1 MEQTMKK
8 LAQAIRR
15 HTRRVMAS
23 ALAACL
29 VLAMLPME
37 ARAAYGTPGLTVVP
51 PTVPRP
57 GESWLPGAIY
67 ANGMAITLE
76 QGTYSSDTRI
86 KNSAG
91 NYLEV
96 TGANGSAEEGYSLS
110 EYIIYGGCESDT
122 CESAS
127 VTMTGGTVH
136 GIYGGGGGYNAKVT
150 GNTSVVISGG
160 TVDGNVVCGGGTAS
174 VDGSATVQISGDANI
189 RCSVYGSSDQ
199 SSGKVGGGSSVSISG
214 GTFSNGSV
222 YGGGNGQVTGK
233 STVSITGG
241 TISGSVYGGGS
252 GGATEGSSVSI
263 SGNAKV
269 GRGVSGVVLNSRYSA
284 WGVDQFTVIG
294 LEADAKININP
305 EYGYDPFKDGAHP
318 TSVAVIGV
326 SEDDFEKFSLV
337 GGGAKYLEPYYH
349 LDGEEGQIR
358 IRYAMP
364 TVDNQ
369 IIYANGAAL
378 LIGGTG
384 DTSTVYM
391 DLNRDGVLDER
402 ERDYTSLAT
411 VDFDKK
417 ITDAPSDS
425 ADLSPYTICGG
436 SKGTAITADPKITME
451 GGLVAMLY
459 GGGYGSGSDVTGDAS
474 IFVHGGTVDT
484 IYGGGDNS
492 AISRNTAVTIDGG
505 KVNIL
510 YGGGYTGSVKNTAVT
525 VSGGTVNSL
534 WGGGAYGEVTGNA
547 SVKINGGTVSLDV
560 YGGGSGENSAVG
572 GTKSV
577 TVGGSAKIGAAEG
590 EDSYGVTINGGSGG
604 TAVTNGVNSFK
615 IDPSLTDNASVDV
628 VLPAGYATGTIAT
641 GAVQADLAKIHLTGN
656 GATGKTAAFEN
667 NTIVVKLSTTPPT
680 GDAPTIT
687 TTSLP
692 DGTVGTAYS
701 QALAAT
707 SGTAITWSVA
717 SGSLPAG
724 LSLNGSTG
732 VISGTPTAAGTS
744 SFTVKAEN
752 SAGSATKALSIT
764 IYKPHYSIS
773 GSVMDSY
780 AANLSGTV
788 QLVQWGR
795 VLQTVALG
803 STPCAFTFSGV
814 APGIYTLVAT
824 NTKGGTGS
832 TCMTD
837 TRQVTVAN
845 RDVTDVAMGWDH
857 GFYVS
862 SEVEVKG
869 GTPPV
874 SVGGLEQVAA
884 LIPNTQ
890 GSTAYTVK
898 LTVEAVD
905 APADKAE
912 IDAHAAGK
920 AMDLYL
926 DLSLLLLKDDS
937 VIENLA
943 DAKGKVL
950 GITVPYDFTDKQ
962 DVTVYRKHGSEA
974 AQALMQNDSGDDGT
988 FSLDRENGC
997 IHIYASKFSTY
1008 AVGYIPVVTPPVS
1021 NPSHSSSGSGA
1032 SSSTITATAGTGG
1045 SISPSGKVRVSRNSS
1060 KSFTIKPADGYVV
1073 DDVLVD
1079 GKSVGAVERYT
1090 FEKVTKAHTIAASFR
1105 EETGKA
1111 AWNPFTDVRE
1121 SDWFYDSVK
1130 YAYGRSLMLG
1140 TSPSAFSPEAS
1151 TERGMIVTVLWR
1163 MEGQP
1168 EAAGIH
1174 AFTDVGSG
1182 AYYADA
1188 VAWADGNGIVLGYGD
1203 GKFGPEDTITRE
1215 QLAAILWR
1223 YAQYKG
1229 KDVGAG
1235 GTLERFTDAA
1245 AVSGYAQEAMRWAT
1259 GQGILSGKGDGIL
1272 DPMGQA
1278 TRAETAAMLMR
1289 YLQGGS

>member
-37 ARAAYGTPGLTVVP
+37 ARAEDTPAA
-51 PTVPRP
+51 PTVETL
-57 GESWLPGAIY
+57 GGIKY
-67 ANGMAITLE
+67 IFANGAALIIAGDSTTTPTKTTVYVDADGDGVLDSGEQSLAALGITNAPADDADL
-76 QGTYSSDTRI
+76 
-86 KNSAG
+86 SA
-91 NYLEV
+91 YP
-96 TGANGSAEEGYSLS
+96 
-110 EYIIYGGCESDT
+110 IYGGSK
-122 CESAS
+122 SAGHTGNTKI
-127 VTMTGGTVH
+127 TMTGGKVH
-136 GIYGGGGGYNAKVT
+136 SIFGGGYKGDVT
-150 GNTSVVISGG
+150 GNTEVTVGEGAVVYDVFGG
-160 TVDGNVVCGGGTAS
+160 GYIGNVSGNTVVTVSGTADGVFGGGESSSTKTTVGTAGANNTVKVTVSGTAS
-174 VDGSATVQISGDANI
+174 I
-189 RCSVYGSSDQ
+189 
-199 SSGKVGGGSSVSISG
+199 
-214 GTFSNGSV
+214 V
-222 YGGGNGQVTGK
+222 YGGGTNHNQINGDTEV
-233 STVSITGG
+233 TVSG
-241 TISGSVYGGGS
+241 TVSGSVYGGGS
-252 GGATEGSSVSI
+252 FYSPVTGGTAVTI
-263 SGNAKV
+263 SG
-269 GRGVSGVVLNSRYSA
+269 
-284 WGVDQFTVIG
+284 TVKG
-294 LEADAKININP
+294 
-305 EYGYDPFKDGAHP
+305 
-318 TSVAVIGV
+318 SV
-326 SEDDFEKFSLV
+326 
-337 GGGAKYLEPYYH
+337 Y
-349 LDGEEGQIR
+349 
-358 IRYAMP
+358 
-364 TVDNQ
+364 
-369 IIYANGAAL
+369 
-378 LIGGTG
+378 
-384 DTSTVYM
+384 
-391 DLNRDGVLDER
+391 
-402 ERDYTSLAT
+402 
-411 VDFDKK
+411 
-417 ITDAPSDS
+417 
-425 ADLSPYTICGG
+425 GG
-436 SKGTAITADPKITME
+436 SND
-451 GGLVAMLY
+451 
-459 GGGYGSGSDVTGDAS
+459 GSV
-474 IFVHGGTVDT
+474 
-484 IYGGGDNS
+484 NQ
-492 AISRNTAVTIDGG
+492 NTAVTITDG
-505 KVNIL
+505 
-510 YGGGYTGSVKNTAVT
+510 A
-525 VSGGTVNSL
+525 
-534 WGGGAYGEVTGNA
+534 VTGN
-547 SVKINGGTVSLDV
+547 V
-560 YGGGSGENSAVG
+560 YGGGNEGSVTQDTNVTITGSTVGGGVYGGGFTDSGTADVG
-572 GTKSV
+572 GTANIRVTGNSQV
-577 TVGGSAKIGAAEG
+577 ASINGGGAIRYFGSAAVANAAITVADSTVTGSIYGGGANGATVTGTRTFTVGGSAKIGAADG

-604 TAVTNGVNSFK
+604 TAVTNGVDSFK

-628 VLPAGYATGTIAT
+628 VLPAGYTTGTIAT

-692 DGTVGTAYS
+692 DGTIGTAYS

-764 IYKPHYSIS
+764 ISKPHYSIS
-773 GSVMDSY
+773 GSVMDDH
-780 AANLSGTV
+780 AAFLSGTV

-795 VLQTVALG
+795 VLQTSPVG
-803 STPCAFTFSGV
+803 DPPDNAFTFSDV
-814 APGIYTLVAT
+814 EPGIYTLVAT

-837 TRQVTVAN
+837 TRQVTITD
-845 RDVTDVAMGWDH
+845 RDVTDVAMGWDLQH
-857 GFYVS
+857 YVS

-884 LIPNTQ
+884 LVSNIDTF
-890 GSTAYTVK
+890 TAYTVK

-926 DLSLLLLKDDS
+926 DLSLLLQKDDS

-1008 AVGYIPVVTPPVS
+1008 AVGYIPVVTPPEP

-1121 SDWFYDSVK
+1121 GDWFYDSVK
-1130 YAYGRSLMLG
+1130 YAYGHSLMLG

>member
-37 ARAAYGTPGLTVVP
+37 ARAEDTPAA
-51 PTVPRP
+51 PTVETF
-57 GESWLPGAIY
+57 GGIKY
-67 ANGMAITLE
+67 IFANGAALIIAGDSTTTPTKTTVYVDADGDGVLDSGEQSLAALGITNAPADDADL
-76 QGTYSSDTRI
+76 
-86 KNSAG
+86 SA
-91 NYLEV
+91 YP
-96 TGANGSAEEGYSLS
+96 
-110 EYIIYGGCESDT
+110 IYGGSK
-122 CESAS
+122 SAGHTGNTKI
-127 VTMTGGTVH
+127 TMTGGKVH
-136 GIYGGGGGYNAKVT
+136 SIFGGGYKGDVT
-150 GNTSVVISGG
+150 GNTEVTVGEGAVVYNNVYGG
-160 TVDGNVVCGGGTAS
+160 GYMGNVSGNTVVTVSGTARRVYGGGESSGAKTTAVGTAGANNTVKVTVSGTAS
-174 VDGSATVQISGDANI
+174 
-189 RCSVYGSSDQ
+189 
-199 SSGKVGGGSSVSISG
+199 
-214 GTFSNGSV
+214 SV
-222 YGGGNGQVTGK
+222 YGGGTNHNQINGDTEV
-233 STVSITGG
+233 TVSG
-241 TISGSVYGGGS
+241 TVSGSVYGGGDFYS
-252 GGATEGSSVSI
+252 PVTGGTAVTI
-263 SGNAKV
+263 SGTVKGSV
-269 GRGVSGVVLNSRYSA
+269 YG
-284 WGVDQFTVIG
+284 GVD
-294 LEADAKININP
+294 
-305 EYGYDPFKDGAHP
+305 DGSA
-318 TSVAVIGV
+318 
-326 SEDDFEKFSLV
+326 
-337 GGGAKYLEPYYH
+337 
-349 LDGEEGQIR
+349 
-358 IRYAMP
+358 
-364 TVDNQ
+364 NQ
-369 IIYANGAAL
+369 
-378 LIGGTG
+378 
-384 DTSTVYM
+384 
-391 DLNRDGVLDER
+391 
-402 ERDYTSLAT
+402 
-411 VDFDKK
+411 
-417 ITDAPSDS
+417 
-425 ADLSPYTICGG
+425 
-436 SKGTAITADPKITME
+436 
-451 GGLVAMLY
+451 
-459 GGGYGSGSDVTGDAS
+459 
-474 IFVHGGTVDT
+474 
-484 IYGGGDNS
+484 
-492 AISRNTAVTIDGG
+492 NTAVTITDG
-505 KVNIL
+505 
-510 YGGGYTGSVKNTAVT
+510 A
-525 VSGGTVNSL
+525 
-534 WGGGAYGEVTGNA
+534 VTGN
-547 SVKINGGTVSLDV
+547 V
-560 YGGGSGENSAVG
+560 YGGGNEGSVTQDTNVTITGSTVGGGVYGGGFTDSGTADVG
-572 GTKSV
+572 GTATIRVTGNSQVASINGGGAIRYFGSAAVANAAITVADSTVTGSIYGGGANGATVTGTRTV
-577 TVGGSAKIGAAEG
+577 TVGGSAKIGATDG
-590 EDSYGVTINGGSGG
+590 ENSYGVTINGGSGG
-604 TAVTNGVNSFK
+604 TEVTNGVDSFK

-692 DGTVGTAYS
+692 DGTIGTAYS

-764 IYKPHYSIS
+764 ISKPHYSIS

-837 TRQVTVAN
+837 TQQVTVAD

-857 GFYVS
+857 RFYVS
-862 SEVEVKG
+862 SEVEVTG

-898 LTVEAVD
+898 LTAEAVD

-1008 AVGYIPVVTPPVS
+1008 AVGYIPVVTPPEP

-1060 KSFTIKPADGYVV
+1060 KSFTIQPADGYVV

-1121 SDWFYDSVK
+1121 GDWFYDSVK
-1130 YAYGRSLMLG
+1130 YAYGHSLMLG